1 MKIYNNQSAM
11 VGWCGLGVERHHQA
25 VVLTMVDSGKNIARS
40 VDAPIGLLIRP
51 NTYATAASLVQ
62 HT

>member
-1 MKIYNNQSAM
+1 MKIHNNQSAM

-25 VVLTMVDSGKNIARS
+25 VVLMMVDSGQNIAWS
-40 VDAPIGLLIRP
+40 VDAPIGLLMRP
-51 NTYATAASLVQ
+51 NIDATAASLGQ